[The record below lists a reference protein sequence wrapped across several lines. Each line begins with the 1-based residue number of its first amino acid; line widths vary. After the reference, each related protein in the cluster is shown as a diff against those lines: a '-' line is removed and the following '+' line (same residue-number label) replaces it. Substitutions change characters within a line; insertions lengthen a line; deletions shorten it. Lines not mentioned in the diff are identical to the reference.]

1 MLDVRIA
8 RARIVDGSDN
18 PWLWGDVGIRE
29 GRIVAVA
36 RSKRGPARNRVRMLR
51 RI

>member
-18 PWLWGDVGIRE
+18 PWLRGDVGIRD

-36 RSKRGPARNRVRMLR
+36 RSERSLARNRVRILR
-51 RI
+51 GI